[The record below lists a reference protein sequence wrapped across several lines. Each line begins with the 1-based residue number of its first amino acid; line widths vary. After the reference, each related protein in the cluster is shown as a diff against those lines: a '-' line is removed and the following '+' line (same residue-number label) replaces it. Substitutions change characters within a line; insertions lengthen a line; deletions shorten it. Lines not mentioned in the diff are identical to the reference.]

1 MKITNYDHPRFG
13 QLILALLFTMAAALY
28 CCGCASAHKKSDSTH
43 ELWEYNV
50 VTNGGKAQSLLSRHE
65 VWRDYHK
72 GGGTAVFADPKA
84 SAISSSFTNQSAL
97 GGASTFNVGELNS
110 VVSDKGIDAAG
121 GAAGKVI
128 GEAVK
133 AIAK

>member
-1 MKITNYDHPRFG
+1 MKLVFPV
-13 QLILALLFTMAAALY
+13 LLSILLSS
-28 CCGCASAHKKSDSTH
+28 GCASAHKKSDSTH

-65 VWRDYHK
+65 IWRDYHK

-84 SAISSSFTNQSAL
+84 SAISSSFTNQSSL
-97 GGASTFNVGELNS
+97 GGNSTFNVGELNS
-110 VVSDKGIDAAG
+110 VVSDRGLDAAG